1 MRRREFIA
9 ALGSAAAW
17 PVMARG
23 QQQAN
28 LPIVGFLGSGT
39 RESQNVWLTA
49 FLKRLHE
56 LGWME
61 DRNLSIEYRWANGS
75 SERAGEFATE
85 FVRHNVAVIVTY
97 ANPMVIATKRA
108 TSLIPIIFA
117 AAADP
122 LGTGLV
128 ASLARP
134 GGNVTGLSI
143 QHTDLASKHLELLR
157 EMVPGLRRLAIM
169 VNVENPASMLE
180 MRQVDAAARPLNL
193 DIATFGIRRS
203 DEIGPALKAIKEQ
216 ATDALY
222 VCIDTL
228 IFSNRTRITTFA
240 LTARLPTIF
249 SVREYVEDGG
259 LISYS
264 ANFPD
269 LFRRAGDYVDK
280 VLRGAKPGDIP
291 VEQPTKF
298 DLVINRTTAKA
309 LGINV
314 PLSLLATADEV
325 IE

>member
-143 QHTDLASKHLELLR
+143 QHTDLARTYLK
-157 EMVPGLRRLAIM
+157 
-169 VNVENPASMLE
+169 
-180 MRQVDAAARPLNL
+180 
-193 DIATFGIRRS
+193 IA
-203 DEIGPALKAIKEQ
+203 
-216 ATDALY
+216 
-222 VCIDTL
+222 
-228 IFSNRTRITTFA
+228 
-240 LTARLPTIF
+240 
-249 SVREYVEDGG
+249 
-259 LISYS
+259 
-264 ANFPD
+264 
-269 LFRRAGDYVDK
+269 
-280 VLRGAKPGDIP
+280 
-291 VEQPTKF
+291 
-298 DLVINRTTAKA
+298 
-309 LGINV
+309 
-314 PLSLLATADEV
+314 
-325 IE
+325 